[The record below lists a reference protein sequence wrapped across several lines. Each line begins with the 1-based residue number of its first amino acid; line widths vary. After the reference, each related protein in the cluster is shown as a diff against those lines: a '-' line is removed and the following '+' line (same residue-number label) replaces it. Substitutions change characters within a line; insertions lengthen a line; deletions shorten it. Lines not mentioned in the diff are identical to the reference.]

1 MSWPYPPARRRRGP
15 ALGAL
20 VAVASMLVLGA
31 ATWVVFQLRRSP
43 RLAQVAPRPVAAR
56 GDLAADEM
64 ATVALFEQAAP
75 SVVYITNL
83 GVRRDLFGLNVLE
96 IPQGTGSGFIWDERG
111 YVVTNFH
118 VLQGAQA
125 AEVRLSDQ
133 SSWKAHPVGFAP
145 DQDLAVLKI
154 DAPPSRLRATLIGTS
169 QDLKVGQKVFAI
181 GNPFGL
187 DHTLTTGVISAL
199 GREIR
204 SVTGRPIR
212 GVIQTDAAI
221 NPGNSGGP
229 LLDSAGRLI
238 GVNTA
243 ILSPGSS
250 DPRGSGTYIGIGF
263 AVPVDAVNRL
273 IPQLISQGRVVRVGI
288 GVQLAPDQTM
298 QRLGLKGALVLAVL
312 PGSPAERAG
321 IEPTLRDEQGRVRLG
336 DLIVAVDGTPVD
348 DAEDLGAVLE
358 AKDVGARVTLRIR
371 RGDAEADVVVVLAA
385 LDEAGG

>member
-1 MSWPYPPARRRRGP
+1 MGYPYPPRRHRGIPWWTFALGILVLIAAAGAWVIFQLWGGSGRGP
-15 ALGAL
+15 
-20 VAVASMLVLGA
+20 
-31 ATWVVFQLRRSP
+31 
-43 RLAQVAPRPVAAR
+43 VAPRPIAAR
-56 GDLAADEM
+56 GDLAADE
-64 ATVALFEQAAP
+64 AGTVRLFEQAAP

-96 IPQGTGSGFIWDERG
+96 IPQGTGSGVVWDEQG
-111 YVVTNFH
+111 YIVTNFH
-118 VLQGAQA
+118 VVQGSQAQ
-125 AEVRLSDQ
+125 EVRLSDQ
-133 SSWKAHPVGFAP
+133 TSWRARAVGVAP
-145 DQDLAVLKI
+145 DQDVAVLKI
-154 DAPPSRLRATLIGTS
+154 DAPAGKLRPILVGSSR
-169 QDLKVGQKVFAI
+169 DLKVGQKVFAI

-243 ILSPGSS
+243 ILSPGG
-250 DPRGSGTYIGIGF
+250 DPNGTYIGIGF
-263 AVPVDAVNRL
+263 AVPVDSVNRL
-273 IPQLISQGRVVRVGI
+273 VPQLISQGRVARPGI

-298 QRLGLKGALVLAVL
+298 ERLGLRGALVLDVL

-321 IEPTLRDEQGRVRLG
+321 LRATRRDELGRVQLG
-336 DLIVAVDGTPVD
+336 DLIVGADDKDVKNADDLSAIFEEKSVGTPVR
-348 DAEDLGAVLE
+348 L
-358 AKDVGARVTLRIR
+358 RVR
-371 RGDAEADVVVVLAA
+371 RGDQEVELTVTLAA
-385 LDEAGG
+385 LE